1 MGLVDCV
8 IARGICGA
16 EMEDAGQTVTLH
28 PDEEV
33 FVARAGA
40 KRRRD
45 FALGR
50 NCARA
55 ALKRLGQAG
64 AAIGVGEGG
73 APLWPAGI
81 VGSITHTDGYAAAL
95 VADAR
100 RFGGIG
106 VDAERVGGVTQDLW
120 PRLFDAA
127 ERDFLMALEDES
139 RAVMA
144 TLFFS
149 AKETAYKAWVMKG
162 GLAFQGIRITPEA
175 DGFIATRSGETLRGR
190 YAVEGALLLTA
201 AWIPL

>member
-1 MGLVDCV
+1 
-8 IARGICGA
+8 
-16 EMEDAGQTVTLH
+16 MEDAGQTVTLH
-28 PDEEV
+28 PEEEI

-50 NCARA
+50 SCARA
-55 ALKRLGQAG
+55 ALTQLGQAG
-64 AAIGVGEGG
+64 AAIAVGEGG
-73 APLWPAGI
+73 APLWPGGS
-81 VGSITHTDGYAAAL
+81 VGSITHTAGYAAAL

-127 ERDFLMALEDES
+127 ERDFLMAVQDES

-149 AKETAYKAWVMKG
+149 AKETAYKAWAMKG
-162 GLAFQGIRITPEA
+162 GLVFRDIRIAPEA
-175 DGFIATRSGETLRGR
+175 DSFTATRSGETLRGR
-190 YAVEGALLLTA
+190 YAVEGALMLTA
-201 AWIPL
+201 AWISL

>member
-1 MGLVDCV
+1 MGLVDR
-8 IARGICGA
+8 ILAPGICGA
-16 EMEDAGQTVTLH
+16 EMEDAGLLVTLH

-33 FVARAGA
+33 FVAKAAA

-50 NCARA
+50 CCGRA
-55 ALKRLGQAG
+55 ALAQLGQPG
-64 AAIGVGEGG
+64 AAIGIGEGG

-81 VGSITHTDGYAAAL
+81 VGSITHTAGYAAAL

-120 PRLFDAA
+120 PRLFDTV
-127 ERDFLMALEDES
+127 EHDFLTGLENES
-139 RAVMA
+139 RAVIA
-144 TLFFS
+144 TLLFS
-149 AKETAYKAWVMKG
+149 AKESAYKAWRMKG
-162 GLAFQGIRITPEA
+162 ALAFRDIRITPEA
-175 DGFIATRSGETLRGR
+175 DGFTAAKMGEVLRGR
-190 YAVEGALLLTA
+190 YAVAGALMLTA

>member
-1 MGLVDCV
+1 MGLVDRV
-8 IARGICGA
+8 LAPGICGV
-16 EMEDAGQTVTLH
+16 EMEDAGQPVTFH

-33 FVARAGA
+33 FVAKAAG

-50 NCARA
+50 SCARA
-55 ALKRLGQAG
+55 ALTQMGQVG
-64 AAIGVGEGG
+64 AAIAVGEGG
-73 APLWPAGI
+73 APLWPVGI
-81 VGSITHTDGYAAAL
+81 VGSITHTAGYAAAL

-127 ERDFLMALEDES
+127 ERDSLMGLDDES
-139 RAVMA
+139 RAVRA
-144 TLFFS
+144 TLLFS
-149 AKETAYKAWVMKG
+149 AKETAYKAWRMKDA
-162 GLAFQGIRITPEA
+162 LAFRDIRITPDA
-175 DGFIATRSGETLRGR
+175 DGFTATKVGEVLRGR
-190 YAVEGALLLTA
+190 YAVEGALMLTA

>member
-16 EMEDAGQTVTLH
+16 EMNDAGQKVTLH

-33 FVARAGA
+33 FVAKAAA

-50 NCARA
+50 SCARA
-55 ALKRLGQAG
+55 ALAQMGQAG
-64 AAIGVGEGG
+64 VAIEIGEGG
-73 APLWPAGI
+73 APLWPPGI
-81 VGSITHTDGYAAAL
+81 VGSITHTNGYAAAL

-106 VDAERVGGVTQDLW
+106 VDAERVGGVTQELW

-127 ERDFLMALEDES
+127 ERDFLMALENES

-149 AKETAYKAWVMKG
+149 AKETAYKAWAMKG
-162 GLAFQGIRITPEA
+162 GLVFQGIRITPEA
-175 DGFIATRSGETLRGR
+175 DGFTATKVGETLHGR
-190 YAVEGALLLTA
+190 YAVKGALLLTA